1 MINRAIS
8 FYTVQCSEL
17 FLMHITVIFD
27 MHFLNLYLL
36 APKKNSKA
44 ASLSNSSVDP
54 DIKADAQFIDNF
66 EEFLANPQNKTSQL
80 LIPIVKQ
87 LNYLKEKARKNVQK
101 RIVSDRS
108 KKLKTNEKNNSE
120 NVEPAMFGSGNV
132 ESDDEPAMFG
142 SGNVESDDEPTIFGL
157 GNAENDEEI
166 QVLYSIHT
174 SFFISFFMQIDFLLF
189 LSLTLLKCPTP
200 LLPCL
205 R

>member
-1 MINRAIS
+1 
-8 FYTVQCSEL
+8 
-17 FLMHITVIFD
+17 
-27 MHFLNLYLL
+27 MHFFNLYPL

-132 ESDDEPAMFG
+132 ESDDEP
-142 SGNVESDDEPTIFGL
+142 TIFGL